1 MAENREKP
9 GPGKQGG
16 VDKRQFFRL
25 DFPAP
30 VRYRFAK
37 KTAPGE
43 YRVSPYFKGKGV
55 NFSGGGA
62 ALNVGKPL
70 PPKTLVQL
78 EMIFPFRERPVMA
91 AAEVVRREAAELKG
105 QAVSL
110 IMVRFL
116 LIDEADQSKLVS
128 FLISRGK
135 VVS

>member
-1 MAENREKP
+1 MAENREAP
-9 GPGKQGG
+9 APGKQGG

-25 DFPAP
+25 EFPAP

-37 KTAPGE
+37 KTGPAE

-70 PPKTLVQL
+70 PPKTLVLL
-78 EMIFPFRERPVMA
+78 EMIFPFSERPLMA
-91 AAEVVRREAAELKG
+91 AAEVVRRDTAELKG
-105 QAVSL
+105 HTVSL

-116 LIDEADQSKLVS
+116 LIDEADRSRLVS